1 MIDSLIVGAINGLL
15 TQGGFSLADK
25 FKKMKLK
32 SKVEKGYAT
41 DEELFKYNEL
51 LGSSL
56 SDYMVSSQLMTDFL
70 ARNPD
75 HLFPNIT
82 LGVNGIAMIIQRK
95 KQIGFVDMK
104 NLPEF
109 ADVRKYV
116 DKAYDLV
123 KNHTLQ
129 ESWFKSL
136 KTNGGLF
143 LLYVNK
149 AAQAYYFK
157 SFLEYIDGNVEAAKL
172 LKADAVK
179 MDKKVVKMLPYGL

>member
-32 SKVEKGYAT
+32 GKVEQGSAT
-41 DEELFKYNEL
+41 DDELFKYNEL

-56 SDYMVSSQLMTDFL
+56 SDYVVSSQLMTDFL
-70 ARNPD
+70 AKNPE

-95 KQIGFVDMK
+95 KQIAFVDMK
-104 NLPEF
+104 ALPEF
-109 ADVRKYV
+109 ADARKHI

-123 KNHTLQ
+123 KNHTLE
-129 ESWFKSL
+129 ESWFKNL
-136 KTNGGLF
+136 KNNGDLF

-157 SFLEYIDGNVEAAKL
+157 GFLEHIDGNQEAAKL

-179 MDKKVVKMLPYGL
+179 MDKKVVKMLQYGK